1 MQIAAE
7 RRYQRRPTRAQIER
21 AFAEGATIYMPQV
34 HQVLPRVARLM
45 TALRATLFG
54 PGREECSFLFLVNG
68 KGRQGMGL
76 HHDGDVDSVWLQ
88 LEGRRTV
95 TTGPP
100 VSPGTR
106 ADLHDLAVG
115 RGWHTRDLAPGS
127 LFYLPPRTPHRVVC
141 HGRSLALS
149 LTWKRRRTPLT
160 GHRGAKA
167 MTAWDVVAGRAEPI
181 PRASRR
187 RVWTQVPVF
196 AGAVDRKRG
205 DFPLWLD
212 GGVLRLPERLMRSPS
227 GWPPCRLWSARRWV
241 AAPGPSSTR
250 ESWDRAI
257 CPSGSCRAGPG
268 PSTDGASRELRPP
281 RLGRAPPAG
290 SRHPLDLPSIVR

>member
-1 MQIAAE
+1 VQIAAE
-7 RRYQRRPTRAQIER
+7 RRYRRRPTRAQIER

-76 HHDGDVDSVWLQ
+76 HHDGEVDSVWLQ

-149 LTWKRRRTPLT
+149 MTWKRRRTPLT
-160 GHRGAKA
+160 GHQGAKA

-187 RVWTQVPVF
+187 RVWTQVPAI

-212 GGVLRLPERLMRSPS
+212 GGVLRLPEAAHALAKRLAAMPSLERS
-227 GWPPCRLWSARRWV
+227 A
-241 AAPGPSSTR
+241 
-250 ESWDRAI
+250 
-257 CPSGSCRAGPG
+257 
-268 PSTDGASRELRPP
+268 
-281 RLGRAPPAG
+281 LGRGARPLLDAG
-290 SRHPLDLPSIVR
+290 ILGPRDLPLRIVPRRPRALDGWRFA

>member
-1 MQIAAE
+1 VQIAAE

-45 TALRATLFG
+45 AALRATLFG

-76 HHDGDVDSVWLQ
+76 HHDGEVDSVWLQ

-100 VSPGTR
+100 VPRGTR
-106 ADLHDLAVG
+106 ADLHDTAVG
-115 RGWHTRDLAPGS
+115 RGWRTQDLAPGS
-127 LFYLPPRTPHRVVC
+127 LFYMPPRTPHRVVC

-160 GHRGAKA
+160 GQWGTKA
-167 MTAWDVVAGRAEPI
+167 MTVWNVTAGRAEPI
-181 PRASRR
+181 PRASRHR
-187 RVWTQVPVF
+187 LWTQVPVF

-212 GGVLRLPERLMRSPS
+212 GGMLRLPKASHAL
-227 GWPPCRLWSARRWV
+227 ARRL
-241 AAPGPSSTR
+241 ATMPSLDRSAMGRGGQPLLDAGILGPR
-250 ESWDRAI
+250 
-257 CPSGSCRAGPG
+257 
-268 PSTDGASRELRPP
+268 
-281 RLGRAPPAG
+281 
-290 SRHPLDLPSIVR
+290 DLPLRIVPRRPRVLDGWRFA

>member
-1 MQIAAE
+1 LAWRALAPRFREALTLASSGIPVQIAAE

-45 TALRATLFG
+45 AALRATLFG

-106 ADLHDLAVG
+106 ADLLDATVG
-115 RGWHTRDLAPGS
+115 RGWQTRDLTPGS
-127 LFYLPPRTPHRVVC
+127 LFYMPPRTPHRVVC

-160 GHRGAKA
+160 GLRAVKA
-167 MTAWDVVAGRAEPI
+167 MAAWDVAAGHAEPI

-187 RVWTQVPVF
+187 RLWTQVPVL
-196 AGAVDRKRG
+196 AGAVDRRRG

-212 GGVLRLPERLMRSPS
+212 GGMLRLPESAHAL
-227 GWPPCRLWSARRWV
+227 ARRL
-241 AAPGPSSTR
+241 ATMPSLERS
-250 ESWDRAI
+250 A
-257 CPSGSCRAGPG
+257 
-268 PSTDGASRELRPP
+268 
-281 RLGRAPPAG
+281 LGRRAQPLLDAG
-290 SRHPLDLPSIVR
+290 ILGPRDLPLRIVPRRPRTLDGWGFA